1 MLNRTYTR
9 RQNMLAWIRNRNLKK
24 AGVCSVLIGGINIIL
39 HILVI
44 TNILPFQWVNGGR
57 TQSFVE
63 AQQISVSSIMLTMIN
78 MLLALIASEIVD
90 VRMNRYLGVLLALF
104 LLITLPLSLVGV
116 VQQFLGTTFEKCVT
130 SVLTIIGFVCDIRIA
145 IGAADHYLPRCKKL

>member
-1 MLNRTYTR
+1 
-9 RQNMLAWIRNRNLKK
+9 MLAWIRNRNLKK

-57 TQSFVE
+57 TQSFME

-90 VRMNRYLGVLLALF
+90 VKMNRYLGVLLALF

-116 VQQFLGTTFEKCVT
+116 IQQFLGTTFEKCVT
-130 SVLTIIGFVCDIRIA
+130 SVLASIGFVCDIRIA
-145 IGAADHYLPRCKKL
+145 IGAIDHYLLRRNIL